1 MKKAMVASL
10 VFLVFTMHVAS
21 AGAHL
26 FLASTTGKLTVKLL
40 TNPTFTNPTGTVQCL
55 AARFT
60 DGEVKTLKALF
71 LTSTIEFEKC
81 TAFGLAAK
89 VDLVKVKS
97 TAEGSVSL
105 LKTITATAIG
115 CTVTY
120 PSSKN
125 QNLWTV
131 KFKNTNKQIEKV
143 ATVSKITSFGTGG
156 TCNYAEE
163 SNGKFTGNALV
174 GLLGGTIDW
183 Q

>member
-10 VFLVFTMHVAS
+10 VFLVFTMHAAS

-40 TNPTFTNPTGTVQCL
+40 SSPTFTSVAGTVQCL
-55 AARFT
+55 GARFT

-89 VDLVKVKS
+89 LDLVKVRS

-105 LKTITATAIG
+105 LKTVTATALA
-115 CTVTY
+115 CTVTF

-131 KFKNTNKQIEKV
+131 KFKNTNKQIEKT
-143 ATVSKITSFGTGG
+143 ASVSKVTSFGLGAACT
-156 TCNYAEE
+156 YAEE

>member
-1 MKKAMVASL
+1 MKRAIVASL
-10 VFLVFTMHVAS
+10 VFLAFTIPAAS
-21 AGAHL
+21 ASAHL

-40 TNPTFTNPTGTVQCL
+40 TNPTFTSIAGTVQCL
-55 AARFT
+55 GARFVS
-60 DGEVKTLKALF
+60 GEVKTLKALA

-89 VDLVKVKS
+89 LSLVNVKS

-105 LKTITATAIG
+105 LKTVTATATG
-115 CTVTY
+115 CTVTF

-125 QNLWTV
+125 QNLWTI
-131 KFKNTNKQIEKV
+131 KFKNTNKQIEKT
-143 ATVSKITSFGTGG
+143 ASVSHITSSGTGA
-156 TCNYAEE
+156 TCTYAEE
-163 SNGKFTGNALV
+163 SSGVFTGNALV

>member
-1 MKKAMVASL
+1 MKKATITAL
-10 VFLVFTMHVAS
+10 VFLIFTIHVAS

-40 TNPTFTNPTGTVQCL
+40 TSPTFTSAAGTVECKG
-55 AARFT
+55 ARFV
-60 DGEVKTLKALF
+60 DGEVKTLKALV

-89 VDLVKVKS
+89 VGLVNVKS

-105 LKTITATAIG
+105 LKTVTATATG

-143 ATVSKITSFGTGG
+143 ASVTKITSSGTGAVC
-156 TCNYAEE
+156 TYAEE
-163 SNGKFTGNALV
+163 SNGIFTGSALV
-174 GLLGGTIDW
+174 GLLGGSIDW